1 MITIINIIVLF
12 ILYRLNRETR
22 RDSEAMIK
30 ELVLLRQEADYI
42 KRMIRRV
49 PDKVLDN
56 MFPVED

>member
-1 MITIINIIVLF
+1 MMTLINIIILI

-49 PDKVLDN
+49 PDKVIYN
-56 MFPVED
+56 MFTEE

>member
-49 PDKVLDN
+49 PDKVIYN
-56 MFPVED
+56 MFTEE

>member
-1 MITIINIIVLF
+1 MITIINIIILT
-12 ILYRLNRETR
+12 ILYRLSKEQR

-56 MFPVED
+56 MFPEE